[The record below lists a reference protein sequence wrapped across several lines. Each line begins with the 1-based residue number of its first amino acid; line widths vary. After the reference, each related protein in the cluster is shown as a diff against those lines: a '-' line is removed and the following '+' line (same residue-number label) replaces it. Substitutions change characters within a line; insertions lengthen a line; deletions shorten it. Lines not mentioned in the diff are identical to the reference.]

1 MSDYTQ
7 MWVDLGLD
15 HIMDMQRKKA
25 PRESSTTASSSAP
38 PMRSRAAPS
47 KADLEKAGIPVL
59 RLETDY
65 SQEDAG
71 QIKTR
76 VEAFRERIEEK

>member
-1 MSDYTQ
+1 MSNYTQ
-7 MWVDLGLD
+7 MWSDLGLD
-15 HIMDMQRKKA
+15 
-25 PRESSTTASSSAP
+25 
-38 PMRSRAAPS
+38 
-47 KADLEKAGIPVL
+47 LEATLEEFSIPTL

-76 VEAFRERIEEK
+76 IEAFRERIQAR